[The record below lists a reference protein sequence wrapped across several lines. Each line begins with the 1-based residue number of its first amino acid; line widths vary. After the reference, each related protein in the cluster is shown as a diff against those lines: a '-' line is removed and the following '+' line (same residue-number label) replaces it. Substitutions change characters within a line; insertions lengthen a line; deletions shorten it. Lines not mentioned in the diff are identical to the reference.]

1 MPKFDSYSSMKVVN
15 AVAPVSHGS
24 TSDIT
29 GITVDTQG
37 FEECTFALLN
47 GLINDLVSTVLI
59 EDSPDDSVWTAVTD
73 ANLLGLESDLTI
85 AADDDT
91 AVAQIGY
98 NGGQRYVRLSYIVT
112 TGSGANL
119 IGAICILTA
128 PHRAPT
134 TAPTFA

>member
-1 MPKFDSYSSMKVVN
+1 MPKFDSYSSTKVVN

-29 GITVDTQG
+29 GLTVDTQG
-37 FEECTFALLN
+37 FEKCLFVLLN
-47 GLINDLVSTVLI
+47 GLINDLVATILI
-59 EDSPDDSVWTAVTD
+59 EDSPDDSAWTAVVD
-73 ANLLGLESDLTI
+73 GDLLGLESDLTI

-91 AVAQIGY
+91 KVAQIGY
-98 NGGQRYVRLSYIVT
+98 KGAKRYVRLSYVVT

-119 IGAICILTA
+119 IGAACVLSN